1 MKYFLYRTAAFVCIL
16 ILCTLV
22 PGIALNQIFILE
34 EFLLVICGAVLFSL
48 IPVLQEIKKGNRVL
62 FSYAVSLIAKNAFV
76 SGVFISLIFILS
88 DINTAALLGDE
99 DGVVTSLIM
108 LENMRPFL
116 YGAFLWI
123 ILYTKKSNTDNCTVS
138 EKPESVSAPVLSRR
152 EEEVA
157 RLASSG
163 LSNLQIADRL
173 FISEAT
179 VKRHLATIFQ
189 KTGVNSRRELAKLY
203 ENRRR

>member
-34 EFLLVICGAVLFSL
+34 EFLLVICGVVLFSL

-62 FSYAVSLIAKNAFV
+62 FPYAVSLIAKNAFV

-108 LENMRPFL
+108 LENMRPFCMGHFSGSFCIL
-116 YGAFLWI
+116 KRVILI
-123 ILYTKKSNTDNCTVS
+123 I
-138 EKPESVSAPVLSRR
+138 VLSQKNR
-152 EEEVA
+152 
-157 RLASSG
+157 
-163 LSNLQIADRL
+163 NLCLHPYYHAG
-173 FISEAT
+173 
-179 VKRHLATIFQ
+179 KR
-189 KTGVNSRRELAKLY
+189 K
-203 ENRRR
+203 

>member
-22 PGIALNQIFILE
+22 PGIALNKIFVLE
-34 EFLLVICGAVLFSL
+34 EFLLVICGGVLFSI
-48 IPVLQEIKKGNRVL
+48 IPVLQEIKKGNNVL
-62 FSYAVSLIAKNAFV
+62 FPYAVSLFAKNAFV

-163 LSNLQIADRL
+163 LTNLQIADRL

-189 KTGVNSRRELAKLY
+189 KTGVSSRRELVKLY

>member
-1 MKYFLYRTAAFVCIL
+1 MKYFLYRTAVFVCII

-22 PGIALNQIFILE
+22 PGITLNQIFVLE

-48 IPVLQEIKKGNRVL
+48 IPVMQEIKKGNTAL
-62 FSYAVSLIAKNAFV
+62 FSYTVSLCAKNAFV

-88 DINTAALLGDE
+88 DINTSELLGDE
-99 DGVVTSLIM
+99 GGAVLSIIM

-116 YGAFLWI
+116 YGVILWI
-123 ILYTKKSNTDNCTVS
+123 ILYSKNTKTETCNGSGLQDS
-138 EKPESVSAPVLSRR
+138 QSDPVLSRR
-152 EEEVA
+152 EQEVS

-163 LSNLQIADRL
+163 LTNLQIADRL

-189 KTGVNSRRELAKLY
+189 KKGISSRKEL
-203 ENRRR
+203 

>member
-1 MKYFLYRTAAFVCIL
+1 MKYFLYRTAAFVCII

-62 FSYAVSLIAKNAFV
+62 FPYAVSLIAKNAFV

-88 DINTAALLGDE
+88 DINTSELLGDE
-99 DGVVTSLIM
+99 RGAVLSIIM

-116 YGAFLWI
+116 YGAFLWVI
-123 ILYTKKSNTDNCTVS
+123 MYTKNTNTNTYNGSGLQESQS
-138 EKPESVSAPVLSRR
+138 EPVLSRR
-152 EEEVA
+152 EQEVS

-163 LSNLQIADRL
+163 LTNMQIADRL

-189 KTGVNSRRELAKLY
+189 KKGISSRREL
-203 ENRRR
+203 